1 MCIYIYIDVYVY
13 RVNENTRNHDS
24 LNLSLI
30 TSASNAFLNHWLAIK
45 STRGVFCRTRGWSHI
60 YHVLTPVSTSD
71 LPSVKLCFPRNLNQ
85 LMFCQPR
92 PVLSLRHPSGW
103 PLSPFVYVSVF
114 LWKGNICGVLPGV
127 A

>member
-30 TSASNAFLNHWLAIK
+30 TSASNVFLNHWLAIK
-45 STRGVFCRTRGWSHI
+45 FTRGVFCRTRGWSHI

-71 LPSVKLCFPRNLNQ
+71 LPSVYLCVPGTLTNLCF
-85 LMFCQPR
+85 
-92 PVLSLRHPSGW
+92 
-103 PLSPFVYVSVF
+103 
-114 LWKGNICGVLPGV
+114 GNPDLY
-127 A
+127 